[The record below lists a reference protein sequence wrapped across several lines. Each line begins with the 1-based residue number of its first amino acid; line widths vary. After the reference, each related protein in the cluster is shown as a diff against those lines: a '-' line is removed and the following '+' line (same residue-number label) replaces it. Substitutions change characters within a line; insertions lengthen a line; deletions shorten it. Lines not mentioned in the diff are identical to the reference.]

1 MPHRRTPR
9 EHLERLVQPMTDFN
23 EAQSTNLYL
32 IDQLVIARKR
42 NEVLEAH
49 IETLVKHIDT
59 LAEDLKMS
67 SQLLNACVAYMS

>member
-1 MPHRRTPR
+1 
-9 EHLERLVQPMTDFN
+9 MTNFD

-42 NEVLEAH
+42 IEVLETH
-49 IETLVKHIDT
+49 IETLVQHIET

>member
-1 MPHRRTPR
+1 
-9 EHLERLVQPMTDFN
+9 MTEFN
-23 EAQSTNLYL
+23 EAETTNLYL
-32 IDQLVIARKR
+32 IDQLVVARKR
-42 NEVLEAH
+42 IEVLEAH

>member
-1 MPHRRTPR
+1 MK
-9 EHLERLVQPMTDFN
+9 EFN
-23 EAQSTNLYL
+23 EAQLTNNYL

-49 IETLVKHIDT
+49 IATLM
-59 LAEDLKMS
+59 EDLKVS

>member
-1 MPHRRTPR
+1 
-9 EHLERLVQPMTDFN
+9 MTEFN
-23 EAQSTNLYL
+23 EAETTNLYL

-67 SQLLNACVAYMS
+67 SQLLNACVAYIS